1 MHSGMMTRTAIMAL
15 FFTVLAVVICGCGG
29 GQSARERTER
39 AYRLYQ
45 EINRLLGGLMDF
57 TYTLER
63 FDLEDA
69 EYLEKARKALVE
81 SRGKLEGIEAAAEE
95 LKGFNYGKE
104 LAGLEAA
111 MRDYLEELD
120 RAMGETAAII
130 KAAEDILGA
139 LEPTLMVEAELTWM
153 DPPENNQVQ
162 LERLIRLDEA
172 VTETLARLEEIEV
185 PESMRLYEELN
196 GEMFAS
202 LQRTA
207 RLLMQ
212 AIRGE
217 IPITEQPSNPDFDRF
232 QLILENYREVVRS
245 MHENLKLYQLDELA
259 RKVDEAFY
267 QLFIEYPEEER

>member
-1 MHSGMMTRTAIMAL
+1 MMKRTAIMAL
-15 FFTVLAVVICGCGG
+15 FFTVLAVVICGCGR

-39 AYRLYQ
+39 TYHLYQ
-45 EINRLLGGLMDF
+45 EINRLLDGLMDF
-57 TYTLER
+57 TYTLEG

-69 EYLEKARKALVE
+69 EYLEKARRALEE
-81 SRGKLEGIEAAAEE
+81 SRGKLKGIEAAAEE
-95 LKGFNYGKE
+95 LRDFDYGKE
-104 LAGLEAA
+104 LADLEEA

-120 RAMGETAAII
+120 RAMGETAAIMR
-130 KAAEDILGA
+130 AAEDILGA
-139 LEPTLMVEAELTWM
+139 LEPTLKVEAELTLM

-162 LERLIRLDEA
+162 LERLIRLDHA
-172 VTETLARLEEIEV
+172 ITETLARLQGIEV
-185 PESMRLYEELN
+185 PESMRLYKELN

-212 AIRGE
+212 AIRSE